1 MRNRLPADAGCRN
14 RQTMGKQEKEIVMV
28 LRGSILTCA
37 VLLAALCGPQRA
49 RAEGVFTLSSTAYK
63 DGERLP
69 TKFAGNNKSNPNCVG
84 ENISPPLAWA
94 NPPEGTK
101 SYALLMLDI
110 DGRPPGG
117 VVHWVAYGIPASVT
131 GFAEGE
137 VSKPSDKYVGGSS
150 LMKLPNYFGPCTP
163 PGPQHHYTFT
173 LMATD
178 LEPTALAAGLTRDEL
193 IKALDG
199 HVKQ

>member
-1 MRNRLPADAGCRN
+1 MLIR
-14 RQTMGKQEKEIVMV
+14 K
-28 LRGSILTCA
+28 SILA
-37 VLLAALCGPQRA
+37 VIVILIAAGSAPSANAQ
-49 RAEGVFTLSSTAYK
+49 GVFTFSSTGFN

-69 TKFAGNNKSNPNCVG
+69 TKFAGNNKSSPNCVG
-84 ENISPPLAWA
+84 ENISPAFSWA

-101 SYALLMLDI
+101 SYALLMFDI

-117 VVHWVAYGIPASVT
+117 VSHWVAYGIPPSVT

-137 VSKPSDKYVGGSS
+137 VSKPSTKYVGGQST
-150 LMKLPNYFGPCTP
+150 MKLSNYFVPCTP
-163 PGPQHHYTFT
+163 PGPPHHYFFT

-178 LEPTALAAGLTRDEL
+178 LEPNAFKEGLTREEL

-199 HVKQ
+199 HAKAATSLVGTFSKQ

>member
-1 MRNRLPADAGCRN
+1 MLIRN
-14 RQTMGKQEKEIVMV
+14 
-28 LRGSILTCA
+28 SIL
-37 VLLAALCGPQRA
+37 AAIVALIAAGSAPGANAQ
-49 RAEGVFTLSSTAYK
+49 GVFTFSSTGFK
-63 DGERLP
+63 DGERLA

-84 ENISPPLAWA
+84 ENISPALSWA

-101 SYALLMLDI
+101 SYALLMFDT

-117 VVHWVAYGIPASVT
+117 VSHWVAYGIPVSVS

-137 VSKPSDKYVGGSS
+137 VSKPSEKYIGGQST
-150 LMKLPNYFGPCTP
+150 MKLSNYFGPCTP
-163 PGPQHHYTFT
+163 AGPQHHYIFT

-178 LEPTALAAGLTRDEL
+178 LEPTALKEGMTRDEL

-199 HVKQ
+199 HAKAATSLVGTFSKQ

>member
-1 MRNRLPADAGCRN
+1 MFKKSLA
-14 RQTMGKQEKEIVMV
+14 
-28 LRGSILTCA
+28 
-37 VLLAALCGPQRA
+37 LAAAVAFGALCAAQSA
-49 RAEGVFTLSSTAYK
+49 HAQGVFTLASPAFK

-84 ENISPPLAWA
+84 ENVSPALSWS

-101 SYALLMLDI
+101 SFAILMFDI

-117 VVHWVAYGIPASVT
+117 VSHWVAYGIPASVT
-131 GFAEGE
+131 SFAEGE
-137 VSKPSDKYVGGSS
+137 VSKQTDKFVGGQS
-150 LMKLPNYFGPCTP
+150 LMKLPHYFGPCTP
-163 PGPQHHYTFT
+163 AGPPHHYIFT

-178 LEPTALAAGLTRDEL
+178 LEPSALKEGMTRDEL

-199 HVKQ
+199 HAKGATSLVGIFSKQ